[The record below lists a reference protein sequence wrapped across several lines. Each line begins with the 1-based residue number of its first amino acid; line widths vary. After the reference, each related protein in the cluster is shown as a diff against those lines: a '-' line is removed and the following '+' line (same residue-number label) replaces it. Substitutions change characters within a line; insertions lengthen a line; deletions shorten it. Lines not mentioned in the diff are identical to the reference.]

1 MGRLPFAAVLSAA
14 ILAGCAAL
22 PPVGG
27 PAYDSPAPSV
37 LPGDLLVAA
46 DRGGRHTVTRFRST
60 RAHDGG
66 GRLQASPLLT
76 LEATVRSVAASTDG
90 RWLAAAHDGDGK
102 RIALFD
108 LSGAEPTE
116 VWTSPPGCGEPAFHP
131 ASTLLVAACAAAGD
145 QPEHLL
151 QLTLK
156 DRTELALVGERPRRH
171 PAFGIDGDLYWAEPA
186 ADRTRV
192 VRRAADRLPYRTHEV
207 VQPIRDLWPQQDGSV
222 IAEFAVP
229 GTRREFVQLLA
240 SGVVRD
246 TAGPYLHQRAP
257 SRDAP
262 LVASASGHWF
272 LPVCERG
279 PCFLVKTGPDWGS
292 ALPLALTGTPTAI
305 GRVLE
310 VGGAVPHPED
320 LATAPA
326 AVLSSHSS
334 TTVAVLGVEL
344 GTALET
350 AFSTLD
356 RAGRHPYWIEG
367 RGLRDKP
374 RGIGLGWSTD
384 GHCIEYL
391 ADERGVIATVDL
403 RSCAGHYLSPT
414 LRPLLDRQ
422 ALANDGGLELA
433 RRYLGPGVAVT
444 VGGADDLPRGTTPI
458 LRTEV
463 VYTAPE
469 RGYHYEAHA
478 EMLQSGRTRLLG
490 GTVWLRLQ
498 LPGRRTAAVR
508 P

>member
-1 MGRLPFAAVLSAA
+1 MGRFALGAVAILSAM
-14 ILAGCAAL
+14 LAGCAGL

-27 PAYDSPAPSV
+27 PAYDPPAPSL
-37 LPGDLLVAA
+37 LPGDLLIAV
-46 DRGGRHTVTRFRST
+46 DRGTRHTVTRLRESRS
-60 RAHDGG
+60 RDGG
-66 GRLQASPLLT
+66 ARLHAAPLLT
-76 LEATVRSVAASTDG
+76 LAATVRAVAASTDG
-90 RWLAAAHDGDGK
+90 RWLAAAHDGDGG
-102 RIALFD
+102 RVTLFD
-108 LSGAEPTE
+108 LTGGEPRE
-116 VWTSPPGCGEPAFHP
+116 AWTSAVGCGDPAFHP
-131 ASTLLVAACAAAGD
+131 GSTLLVIACGARAT
-145 QPEHLL
+145 QPDFLL
-151 QLTLK
+151 QLRL
-156 DRTELALVGERPRRH
+156 DGLTELALVGERPRRH
-171 PAFGIDGDLYWAEPA
+171 PAFGIDGDLYWAEPDH
-186 ADRTRV
+186 DRTRV

-207 VQPIRDLWPQQDGSV
+207 VQPIRGLWPQRDGAV
-222 IAEFAVP
+222 IAELAVP
-229 GTRREFVQLLA
+229 GTRREFVHLLA

-246 TAGPYLHQRAP
+246 SPGPYLHQRAP
-257 SRDAP
+257 ARDAP

-272 LPVCERG
+272 LPMCERG
-279 PCFLVKTGPDWGS
+279 PCFLVKTGPDWGA
-292 ALPLALTGTPTAI
+292 ALPLAMGGTPTAI

-310 VGGAVPHPED
+310 VGRAVPHPED

-326 AVLSSHSS
+326 EVLSIHAS

-367 RGLRDKP
+367 RGARDRP

-391 ADERGVIATVDL
+391 ADERGIIATVDL

-422 ALANDGGLELA
+422 ALAGDGGLELA

-444 VGGADDLPRGTTPI
+444 VGGGEDRADAPI

-478 EMLQSGRTRLLG
+478 EMLQSGRMRLLG